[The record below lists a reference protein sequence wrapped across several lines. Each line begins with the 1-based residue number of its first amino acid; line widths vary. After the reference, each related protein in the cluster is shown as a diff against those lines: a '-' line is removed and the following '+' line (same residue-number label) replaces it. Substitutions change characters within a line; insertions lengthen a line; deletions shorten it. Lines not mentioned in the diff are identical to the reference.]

1 MLLSDIKKEE
11 ADDVIDITQL
21 LPHDDTEDNLFP
33 IQPAS
38 PFAEP
43 IPFRTK
49 KCSSA
54 HSHFRL
60 APPLPGRY
68 PMTYSALQRRRQF
81 PDRFPY
87 SNDDDESTSDGPTF
101 RAGHPSQRPPIML
114 NFKSKPRNK
123 QTPGTVRRNQYRIS
137 DDGSK
142 FTQITAE
149 HPSPIHSRSPSP
161 PRTLRELCETFLSP
175 EELER
180 LNSDKGPTPP
190 PASNPPIS
198 EGTSKSSNRPRSRQS
213 SSSPCAVEETR
224 RKRPRISDK
233 GSRLTQPTTS
243 ATETRQLL
251 PPSPPPIP
259 TAKPLPQP
267 ERLPG
272 RLQQITSHKRPP
284 SSFPL
289 FPVRLVRSVELPE
302 DLPSTSFEGDS
313 LHGHNQRCPVQDRYP
328 GTREISMFRKHDVL
342 RHTIPGGEKCYIF
355 LFKRTNHSHDVYR
368 CRECK
373 KRGLLVTVKVIG
385 DNFLSDPCDEPHV
398 CDPVDYLKD
407 KVERLVYKK
416 WREMQ
421 QNPRYADS
429 ACREVWKEMLDAFD
443 DESLGDVEEREKMRI
458 IYESSGYDN
467 RRTTIARNI
476 RRLRRMMYKEAL
488 AQAEEGDDSVTG
500 DDEASNSALDTDKE
514 LAEDS
519 LVDAAL
525 CEESNT
531 EESQRS
537 PSSSY
542 IEKLVKTEKSD

>member
-43 IPFRTK
+43 TPFRTK

-68 PMTYSALQRRRQF
+68 PMTYSALRRRRQL
-81 PDRFPY
+81 PDKFPY
-87 SNDDDESTSDGPTF
+87 SNDDDQSTSNGPTI

-149 HPSPIHSRSPSP
+149 HPSPILSRSPSP
-161 PRTLRELCETFLSP
+161 PRTLRELCETFLSSD
-175 EELER
+175 ELER

-190 PASNPPIS
+190 PALNPPIS

-233 GSRLTQPTTS
+233 GSRLTQRTTSATETRQLLPPSPPPIPTAKPLPQPERLPGRLQQIISTKRPPSSFPLFPVRLVRSVELPEDLPSTSFEGDRLHGHNQRCPVQDRYPGTREISMFRKHDVLRHTDTQPTTS
-243 ATETRQLL
+243 ATENRQLL

-302 DLPSTSFEGDS
+302 DLPSTSFEGDR

-373 KRGLLVTVKVIG
+373 KRGSLVTVKV
-385 DNFLSDPCDEPHV
+385 N
-398 CDPVDYLKD
+398 
-407 KVERLVYKK
+407 R
-416 WREMQ
+416 
-421 QNPRYADS
+421 
-429 ACREVWKEMLDAFD
+429 AF
-443 DESLGDVEEREKMRI
+443 
-458 IYESSGYDN
+458 
-467 RRTTIARNI
+467 
-476 RRLRRMMYKEAL
+476 
-488 AQAEEGDDSVTG
+488 
-500 DDEASNSALDTDKE
+500 
-514 LAEDS
+514 
-519 LVDAAL
+519 
-525 CEESNT
+525 
-531 EESQRS
+531 
-537 PSSSY
+537 
-542 IEKLVKTEKSD
+542 